1 MIKTMSKLISILI
14 LLIKITQQ
22 DDIIGFYQK
31 FNTQTLDYTWERC
44 DTKCYTCNKDSD
56 SVTGND
62 NCLSCNPKQGR
73 YFLDED
79 LQQNCYDRSEL
90 PNSNSITYFLDTRQ
104 TPNKW
109 VACSP
114 NCKTCSDKESKEG
127 DQSTIVQMNCIEC
140 KDGFIKVNTFCYLL
154 VSGDSNLGFTVGT
167 STEYCGNFYDDET
180 GQQLGIF
187 EGGTKCII
195 KPESSYFPKNDKTKL
210 LKNCGHDC
218 IECKGDTNDEDKIIC
233 DKCKENFIF
242 YQNSNECKCPAY
254 LGREANTN
262 NCVNCKYSPEGPYNL
277 NGICKKSKIDG
288 GITYNIINTTYNILS
303 KCNRPCLTCDNNG
316 RCITCAPNYYL
327 NKIALANT
335 SITDNNEICLTYNE
349 CSFIGYPGP
358 DIHFFECNFCEEANQ
373 YKLIDIQSCSTKSD
387 LTGFYY
393 LKDEH
398 YPALGYCHPLCK
410 KCHGI
415 EKGEYYH
422 NCIECIDSYTL
433 DEETT
438 NCIIIVEEEEEQEE
452 EEEEEIKCQDMLK
465 YFDEDEEE
473 EGLYNQIRCV
483 NGSDLC
489 PDENQFLVPEEFLCV
504 KDYNYDITY
513 DDKGNIESIQY
524 SSSKNEDD
532 KFQKIIATNDS
543 IHFSKNLTYLKEYW
557 NYLDRKIQEKNISF
571 SYYLRRLFPTY
582 NLRKDFYIH
591 SEDSTFHFTRTNKQ
605 NSFIQYQT
613 RYIKNNNF
621 LFNPNVYFSN
631 SYPSTFINRDK
642 YEIYRNSRSISIIYL
657 SECERIIQF
666 MRDIHTDLLILK
678 LDIFKNI
685 TTDEITTNKVIYKV
699 YNPDDQSPINL
710 TICENYPINI
720 ITPTTVSEDKNSESY
735 KLYKKLINVKKE
747 GYEPFI
753 VYSDFYTKICNQY
766 NSEYDTDMNMKDRKT
781 YIYDK
786 IKKFNFCQKDCYY
799 RSSDDNINFINCI
812 CLAKNFDNDYDISEE
827 AFSTLEE
834 NNEENYKS
842 VHQNK
847 LLEDIHKNKI
857 NDYFNM
863 HLMKCFKLLFS
874 YDGFFYNYVSMIIIG
889 MYILYLILIFL
900 YSCVG
905 FDFYI
910 NILKEMLFHKF
921 LYREYWRILKKKEEI
936 SSEDNNISFEEEL
949 NEKEI
954 NIIKKIQNRT
964 NTKNVFER
972 IKKFKPTE
980 DNKWIRINKSS
991 VLIDPLKDDQIQPVN
1006 EYAYKEKE
1014 VYKNK
1019 DNKIRDY
1026 QNDTNLK
1033 NDTNLN
1039 NNAPPKRVDNN
1050 NNYYHKEKND
1060 DLINARTV
1068 KPITSNNYD
1077 HIQALVKGEQ
1087 KNDIIEDIS
1096 EENNNII
1103 NDVKNDVKKDLSNKE
1118 EEKGNNE
1125 EKGKEEQK
1133 EEQKDNKDINN
1144 SIEEIDLDLEKEK
1157 QKIEELPPN
1166 KYNKKTELHNTSPA
1180 IYIYNLILSDYPT
1193 GLTIESKEEKEKS
1206 NIITKREYS
1215 FLNDGEINELDY
1227 DNSVFHDNRNFIR
1240 LYYSFLKYNCIIIF
1254 TFFVYEDF
1262 NLNLVKYAL
1271 LVFYALLYLTFSTA
1285 FFNNNTIHNIYIN
1298 EGDYVITY
1306 HIWKIILAFI
1316 LSLIFI
1322 KLIKWWITFYRRK
1335 SLRMK
1340 LLKRYTDAKNEIL
1353 RMIELYHF
1361 HLKIFFPISC
1371 ALFILFWYYIST
1383 VCAVY
1388 RYSYWHLLLNW
1399 AFCAAFH
1406 MGYSIVLNIIP
1417 TIFRFF
1423 AIRKEIKCLYTAS
1436 QIISYFF

>member
-1 MIKTMSKLISILI
+1 
-14 LLIKITQQ
+14 
-22 DDIIGFYQK
+22 
-31 FNTQTLDYTWERC
+31 
-44 DTKCYTCNKDSD
+44 
-56 SVTGND
+56 
-62 NCLSCNPKQGR
+62 
-73 YFLDED
+73 
-79 LQQNCYDRSEL
+79 
-90 PNSNSITYFLDTRQ
+90 
-104 TPNKW
+104 
-109 VACSP
+109 
-114 NCKTCSDKESKEG
+114 
-127 DQSTIVQMNCIEC
+127 
-140 KDGFIKVNTFCYLL
+140 
-154 VSGDSNLGFTVGT
+154 
-167 STEYCGNFYDDET
+167 
-180 GQQLGIF
+180 
-187 EGGTKCII
+187 
-195 KPESSYFPKNDKTKL
+195 
-210 LKNCGHDC
+210 
-218 IECKGDTNDEDKIIC
+218 
-233 DKCKENFIF
+233 
-242 YQNSNECKCPAY
+242 
-254 LGREANTN
+254 
-262 NCVNCKYSPEGPYNL
+262 
-277 NGICKKSKIDG
+277 
-288 GITYNIINTTYNILS
+288 
-303 KCNRPCLTCDNNG
+303 
-316 RCITCAPNYYL
+316 
-327 NKIALANT
+327 
-335 SITDNNEICLTYNE
+335 
-349 CSFIGYPGP
+349 
-358 DIHFFECNFCEEANQ
+358 
-373 YKLIDIQSCSTKSD
+373 
-387 LTGFYY
+387 
-393 LKDEH
+393 
-398 YPALGYCHPLCK
+398 
-410 KCHGI
+410 
-415 EKGEYYH
+415 
-422 NCIECIDSYTL
+422 
-433 DEETT
+433 
-438 NCIIIVEEEEEQEE
+438 
-452 EEEEEIKCQDMLK
+452 
-465 YFDEDEEE
+465 
-473 EGLYNQIRCV
+473 
-483 NGSDLC
+483 
-489 PDENQFLVPEEFLCV
+489 
-504 KDYNYDITY
+504 
-513 DDKGNIESIQY
+513 
-524 SSSKNEDD
+524 
-532 KFQKIIATNDS
+532 
-543 IHFSKNLTYLKEYW
+543 
-557 NYLDRKIQEKNISF
+557 
-571 SYYLRRLFPTY
+571 
-582 NLRKDFYIH
+582 
-591 SEDSTFHFTRTNKQ
+591 
-605 NSFIQYQT
+605 
-613 RYIKNNNF
+613 
-621 LFNPNVYFSN
+621 
-631 SYPSTFINRDK
+631 
-642 YEIYRNSRSISIIYL
+642 
-657 SECERIIQF
+657 
-666 MRDIHTDLLILK
+666 
-678 LDIFKNI
+678 
-685 TTDEITTNKVIYKV
+685 
-699 YNPDDQSPINL
+699 
-710 TICENYPINI
+710 
-720 ITPTTVSEDKNSESY
+720 
-735 KLYKKLINVKKE
+735 
-747 GYEPFI
+747 
-753 VYSDFYTKICNQY
+753 
-766 NSEYDTDMNMKDRKT
+766 
-781 YIYDK
+781 
-786 IKKFNFCQKDCYY
+786 
-799 RSSDDNINFINCI
+799 
-812 CLAKNFDNDYDISEE
+812 
-827 AFSTLEE
+827 
-834 NNEENYKS
+834 
-842 VHQNK
+842 
-847 LLEDIHKNKI
+847 
-857 NDYFNM
+857 
-863 HLMKCFKLLFS
+863 
-874 YDGFFYNYVSMIIIG
+874 MIIIG

-1077 HIQALVKGEQ
+1077 HIQALVKGKQ
-1087 KNDIIEDIS
+1087 KDDIIEDIS

-1118 EEKGNNE
+1118 EEKENNE
-1125 EKGKEEQK
+1125 EKGKEEEK
-1133 EEQKDNKDINN
+1133 ENKDINN

-1157 QKIEELPPN
+1157 QKMEELPPN

-1193 GLTIESKEEKEKS
+1193 GLTIESKEDKEKS

-1227 DNSVFHDNRNFIR
+1227 DNSVFHDKRNFIR

-1271 LVFYALLYLTFSTA
+1271 LVFYALLYLAFSTA

-1371 ALFILFWYYIST
+1371 ALFILFLYYIST
-1383 VCAVY
+1383 VCAVF

-1417 TIFRFF
+1417 TIFRFI